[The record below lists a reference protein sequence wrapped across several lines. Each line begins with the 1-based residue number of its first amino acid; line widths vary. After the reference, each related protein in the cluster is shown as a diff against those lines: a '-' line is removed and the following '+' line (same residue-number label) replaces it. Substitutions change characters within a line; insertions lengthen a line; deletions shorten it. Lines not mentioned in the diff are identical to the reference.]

1 MRTDLS
7 EVLPLATPFS
17 LHVFPSY
24 YCNFRCTYC
33 LHSLSAEALRERRF
47 ERRLMF
53 FGTYKKAI
61 DGLKEFPDKLKA
73 IIFAGHGEPLFHPQI
88 SAMVKYADGIA
99 DRTEIVTNGSLL
111 SMEMSEGLVS
121 AGLGV
126 LRVSIQAV
134 TDEGYE
140 RVTGRKV
147 NVADLIGC
155 LRYFYNMRGN
165 TRVHVKIIDM
175 GLSKDDIKRFYD
187 LFGPVA
193 DEVSVEYVIP
203 FINEI
208 PLTNDQ
214 GKTKHGG
221 QESESKICSMPFY
234 MIALEPNGDLVPCCS
249 SVVPC
254 CYGNVKKE
262 SIKQMWDSQE
272 RNQFLLLQL
281 VDLSQNRVCGA
292 CSVPRYGLQEGD
304 YLDEDRGRLIKVYGE
319 ESCPS

>member
-7 EVLPLATPFS
+7 EVLPLRTPFS

-33 LHSLSAEALRERRF
+33 LHSLPAEVLRAREF
-47 ERRLMF
+47 KQEFMDY
-53 FGTYKKAI
+53 GMYEKAI
-61 DGLKEFPDKLKA
+61 RGLKEFPEKLKA
-73 IIFAGHGEPLFHPQI
+73 IIFAGHGEPLIHSRI
-88 SAMVKYADGIA
+88 VEMVWFAEELKVA

-249 SVVPC
+249 SVVPY

-262 SIKQMWDSQE
+262 SIKEMWNWE
-272 RNQFLLLQL
+272 GRRKFLLLQL

-304 YLDEDRGRLIKVYGE
+304 YLDECRERLVGVY
-319 ESCPS
+319 SCLS

>member
-1 MRTDLS
+1 MRTTLS
-7 EVLPLATPFS
+7 EVLPLRTPFS

-24 YCNFRCTYC
+24 YCNFKCTYC
-33 LHSLSAEALRERRF
+33 LHNLSAEALRERRF
-47 ERRLMF
+47 ERQLMD
-53 FGTYKKAI
+53 FGMYEKAI

-73 IIFAGHGEPLFHPQI
+73 IIFAGHGEPLVHPQI
-88 SAMVKYADGIA
+88 REMVKFADGVA

-111 SMEMSEGLVS
+111 SMGMSEGLIA

-140 RVTGRKV
+140 RITGRKV
-147 NVADLIGC
+147 RVADLLEC
-155 LRYFYNMRGN
+155 LRYFYKTRGN

-175 GLSKDDIKRFYD
+175 GLSNDDIERFYD
-187 LFGPVA
+187 LFGPIA
-193 DEVSVEYVIP
+193 DEVSIEYVIP

-208 PLTNDQ
+208 PLTNDK

-221 QESESKICSMPFY
+221 PESESKICSMPFY
-234 MIALEPNGDLVPCCS
+234 MIALDPNGDLVPCCS
-249 SVVPC
+249 SVVPY

-262 SIKQMWDSQE
+262 SIKQMWDSPE
-272 RNQFLLLQL
+272 RNRFLLLQL

-319 ESCPS
+319 E

>member
-7 EVLPLATPFS
+7 EVLPLKTPFS

-47 ERRLMF
+47 ERRLMDY
-53 FGTYKKAI
+53 GMYQKAI

-73 IIFAGHGEPLFHPQI
+73 IIFAGHGEPLIHPDI
-88 SAMVKYADGIA
+88 IGMVMFAEEA
-99 DRTEIVTNGSLL
+99 NVSDRIEIVTNGSFL
-111 SMEMSEGLVS
+111 SKEMSEGLVA

-140 RVTGRKV
+140 RISGRKV
-147 NVADLIGC
+147 WAEGIVSNI
-155 LRYFYNMRGN
+155 RYFYERRGN
-165 TRVHVKIIDM
+165 TKVHVKIIDM
-175 GLSKDDIKRFYD
+175 GLSLEDIHRFYNMFIPISD
-187 LFGPVA
+187 QA
-193 DEVSVEYVIP
+193 SVEYVIP

-208 PLTNDQ
+208 PLTNDK

-221 QESESKICSMPFY
+221 PESESKICSMPFY
-234 MIALEPNGDLVPCCS
+234 MVALEPNGDLVPCCS
-249 SVVPC
+249 SVVPY

-272 RNQFLLLQL
+272 RNRFLLLQL

-304 YLDEDRGRLIKVYGE
+304 YLDDDRERLIKVYGE
-319 ESCPS
+319 E

>member
-1 MRTDLS
+1 MRTTLS
-7 EVLPLATPFS
+7 EVLPLKTPFS

-47 ERRLMF
+47 ERRLMDY
-53 FGTYKKAI
+53 GMYQKAI

-88 SAMVKYADGIA
+88 REMVKFADGVA

-111 SMEMSEGLVS
+111 SMGMSEALIS

-134 TDEGYE
+134 TDKGYE
-140 RVTGRKV
+140 KVSGRKV
-147 NVADLIGC
+147 SIGDMV
-155 LRYFYNMRGN
+155 RDIAYFYKIKGN
-165 TRVHVKIIDM
+165 TKVHVKIIDM
-175 GLSKDDIKRFYD
+175 GLSEDDIKRFHD
-187 LFGPVA
+187 LFDSIS
-193 DEVSVEYVIP
+193 DEATVEYVIP

-208 PLTNDQ
+208 PLANDK

-221 QESESKICSMPFY
+221 PESESKICSMPFY

-249 SVVPC
+249 SVVPY

-262 SIKQMWDSQE
+262 SIKQMWDSPE
-272 RNQFLLLQL
+272 RNRFLLLQL

-304 YLDEDRGRLIKVYGE
+304 YLDDDRGRLIKVYGE
-319 ESCPS
+319 ES